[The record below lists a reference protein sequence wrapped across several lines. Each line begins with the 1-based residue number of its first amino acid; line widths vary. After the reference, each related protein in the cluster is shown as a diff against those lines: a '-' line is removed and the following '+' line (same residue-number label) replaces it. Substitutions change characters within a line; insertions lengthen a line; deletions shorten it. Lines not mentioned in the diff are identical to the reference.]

1 METTPM
7 DEDWEI
13 IVSLL
18 PKDWQEQAVNTNAL
32 KGLRKDKS
40 AMDLLRTLL
49 IHLACGYS
57 LRETALRARQAKLA
71 DMSDV
76 ALLKRLRKSKDWL
89 AALCSS
95 MFQDRG
101 ISLEGMGNSEVRLF
115 DATNI
120 KEPGKTGSLWRI
132 HYSVRIPSLRCDFF
146 KVTAVEGKG
155 TGESLKQFSIQKG
168 DHIIADRGYSTSS
181 GIEHVERRKGHVLVR
196 MSPHNLQVFDS
207 AGRPMPWGE
216 RLREITESGH
226 ARSWPVSIVGTRGKR
241 ILGRVC
247 AVRKTQEAI
256 RQTHKRLRR
265 RASKNGQRLLPET
278 LLYAEYVI
286 LFTTFSESKF
296 SATDVMRWYRIRW
309 QIELVFKRFKQI
321 AQLGHLPKHDDE
333 SAQAW
338 LYGKLFI
345 AMLAEKLILQA
356 RSISPWGG
364 PLLKEPSTAKPVA

>member
-1 METTPM
+1 MENTPM
-7 DEDWEI
+7 DEDWGVL
-13 IVSLL
+13 VSLL
-18 PKDWQEQAVNTNAL
+18 PKDWLEQAAHTSAL
-32 KGLRKDKS
+32 KGLRKNRS
-40 AMDLLRTLL
+40 ALDLLRTLL

-95 MFQDRG
+95 MFQERG
-101 ISLEGMGNSEVRLF
+101 ISLEGSGDFEVRLF

-132 HYSVRIPSLRCDFF
+132 HYSVRVPSLRCDFF

-181 GIEHVERRKGHVLVR
+181 GIEHVEHCKGHVLVR
-196 MSPHNLQVFDS
+196 MSPHNLGVLDS
-207 AGRPMPWGE
+207 KGQPMPWQD
-216 RLREITESGH
+216 RLSEIKGSGH
-226 ARSWPVSIVGTRGKR
+226 VRSWPVRIPGKLGKC
-241 ILGRVC
+241 IPGRVC
-247 AVRKTQEAI
+247 AVRKTEEAI
-256 RQTHKRLRR
+256 RQTHRNLKR
-265 RASKNGQRLLPET
+265 RASKNGQQLLPET

-286 LFTTFSESKF
+286 VFTTFPESQF
-296 SATDVMRWYRIRW
+296 SATEVMRWYRLRW

-345 AMLAEKLILQA
+345 AMMAEKLILQA
-356 RSISPWGG
+356 RAISPWGC
-364 PLLKEPSTAKPVA
+364 PLLKDLSAEPRA